1 MMPSSIFLHRTHSH
15 LDKGGGAVRVMFFD
29 FSSAFNTIQ
38 PLLLR
43 DKLMKMEVDMHLV
56 TWITDYLTGRPQHVR
71 IRDCSSDTEV
81 QALSAA
87 NLHQGVD
94 VEVVRSYRY
103 LGVHLDERLDWSV
116 NTDIV
121 YKKAQSRLYFLRR
134 LGSFRICQKLLLM
147 FYQSVV
153 ASVLFYAV
161 VCWGGSIS
169 KRDAGRLD
177 RLVRK
182 AGSVLGLELE
192 SLTPLA
198 ERRALNKLL
207 NIMDNV
213 HHPLHTTIIRQR
225 SSFSGRLLSQSCST
239 DRLRKSF
246 VPQAIRLFNS
256 SHTNMSF
263 IIGFALVASCLRG
276 VVSQTLTESEPVV
289 VKPGE
294 SHTLTCTASGLD
306 ISSYYMAWNRQAT
319 GKGLE
324 WIGMRHSSNTYYAQT
339 IQGRFTIT
347 RDNGK
352 KQVYLHMTNLK
363 PEDTA
368 VYYCARDPQH
378 QTLTESDPVV
388 IKPEQSHKL
397 TCTASGLDF
406 DSYWMA
412 WIRQAPGKGLEFVA
426 TIEDTHGQSLTSS
439 ESVMEKPGT
448 SVTLS
453 CSVSGFSM
461 SYGMHWIRQKPGKGL
476 EWIGYIDGGTGTI
489 FAQSL
494 QGQFSITKDT
504 SRNMVYLQVKSLK
517 AEDTAVYYYT
527 HGQSLTSS
535 ESVVEKP
542 GTPVTLSCSVSGL
555 SLSYLHWIRQ
565 KPGKGLEWIGR
576 IDDGTGTTFAQS
588 LQGQFSI
595 TKDTSRNMLYLQ

>member
-1 MMPSSIFLHRTHSH
+1 MLAVLLAAPDQAPDQVRRQLRRLHPRKAAGPDRVCPRMLKACAAQLGEPLQHVFNLSLRLGRVPATWKTTCLIPVPKKAHPEELNDYRPVALTSHVMKTMERLLLNHLRPQVHHAEDPLQFAYREKVGVEDAILYLLHRAHSH

-71 IRDCSSDTEV
+71 IRDCSSDTVISSTGAPQGTVLSPVLFTLYTSDFKYNSELCHMQKFSDDTAIVGLQEV

-87 NLHQGVD
+87 NLLKGVD

-198 ERRALNKLL
+198 ERRALSKLL
-207 NIMDNV
+207 HIMDNV

-256 SHTNMSF
+256 SQLAAQKDATKDCS
-263 IIGFALVASCLRG
+263 G
-276 VVSQTLTESEPVV
+276 VVPDCHGVTQNGSGSSSVTSP
-289 VKPGE
+289 
-294 SHTLTCTASGLD
+294 ASV
-306 ISSYYMAWNRQAT
+306 WVETPN
-319 GKGLE
+319 
-324 WIGMRHSSNTYYAQT
+324 
-339 IQGRFTIT
+339 
-347 RDNGK
+347 
-352 KQVYLHMTNLK
+352 
-363 PEDTA
+363 
-368 VYYCARDPQH
+368 
-378 QTLTESDPVV
+378 
-388 IKPEQSHKL
+388 
-397 TCTASGLDF
+397 
-406 DSYWMA
+406 
-412 WIRQAPGKGLEFVA
+412 
-426 TIEDTHGQSLTSS
+426 
-439 ESVMEKPGT
+439 ESV
-448 SVTLS
+448 
-453 CSVSGFSM
+453 C
-461 SYGMHWIRQKPGKGL
+461 
-476 EWIGYIDGGTGTI
+476 GGTVVSTEMNGLLSHVQKAWCPSTSTPTAPSAGT
-489 FAQSL
+489 
-494 QGQFSITKDT
+494 
-504 SRNMVYLQVKSLK
+504 V
-517 AEDTAVYYYT
+517 
-527 HGQSLTSS
+527 
-535 ESVVEKP
+535 
-542 GTPVTLSCSVSGL
+542 
-555 SLSYLHWIRQ
+555 
-565 KPGKGLEWIGR
+565 
-576 IDDGTGTTFAQS
+576 
-588 LQGQFSI
+588 
-595 TKDTSRNMLYLQ
+595 